1 MEFLLLLSTSR
12 TKALEL
18 ITFPLKEEAETEE
31 EEEVSVTIG
40 FQVTDYLLRTRVRVE
55 TTE

>member
-1 MEFLLLLSTSR
+1 MMEFLLLLSTSR

-31 EEEVSVTIG
+31 EEVSVTIG